1 MDLAPSRRSATSK
14 SPYLS
19 LLPSLAAVLVVVA
32 MGYVVVRYSGFSYA
46 FLFDS
51 TNWDIGFSFLPF
63 VSSDPYWWAFVV
75 GLVNTLIAA
84 AVAIVLATLLGFL
97 LSIVRS
103 SSNPVLAGLPRFY
116 ADVIRNIPVIL
127 QAMFWYAV
135 YLGMPRPRDAIAIA
149 GARISNRGIYLP
161 WFSNPLVVFGCSVA
175 LVIILV
181 AIASLWARLRR
192 DRPFITAGAI
202 IMTAL
207 ALGATAALIALAPKL
222 RAAAGFTWPEIMGLN
237 IRGGLRVSLEY
248 AALVTAV
255 VFYRAA
261 YISEVFRAGFRSISP
276 GHLDAAH
283 ALSLSPWT
291 TLTRIRIPLALI
303 TILPPLAS
311 EFIVIVKITSIGL
324 LVGFN
329 DLYAIS
335 VNATTVTGKTLEI
348 MVLMTLLFLLVNFT
362 IATVMNQINR
372 RVAFKGSR
380 LG

>member
-1 MDLAPSRRSATSK
+1 
-14 SPYLS
+14 
-19 LLPSLAAVLVVVA
+19 VLVVVA
-32 MGYVVVRYSGFSYA
+32 VGYVGVRYWGLSYS
-46 FLFDS
+46 FLFDA

-63 VSSDPYWWAFVV
+63 ASNDPYWWAFVV

-84 AVAIVLATLLGFL
+84 AVAIVLATLLGFA
-97 LSIVRS
+97 LSLVRS
-103 SSNPVLAGLPRFY
+103 SSNPVLARLPRFY

-161 WFSNPLVVFGCSVA
+161 WFSNPLVVFGSAVA
-175 LVIILV
+175 LIIVVV
-181 AIASLWARLRR
+181 AFASLRARLHRNR
-192 DRPFITAGAI
+192 LFISTGTIVTA
-202 IMTAL
+202 AL

-222 RAAAGFTWPEIMGLN
+222 PAAAGFTWPEIMGLN
-237 IRGGLRVSLEY
+237 IRGGLRVSLEF
-248 AALVTAV
+248 AALVTAAI
-255 VFYRAA
+255 FYRAA
-261 YISEVFRAGFRSISP
+261 YISEVFRAGFRSISR

-303 TILPPLAS
+303 TILPPLTS

-348 MVLMTLLFLLVNFT
+348 MVLMTLTYLLVNFT

-372 RVAFKGSR
+372 HVAFKGGR
-380 LG
+380 LA